1 MTARAPAAESS
12 MLKARSWPAAR
23 RHATALATLSV
34 VPRVLLFDID
44 MTMVKTQGAGRAAME
59 LAFAREFGIEK
70 ATEGILFDGRTD
82 RGIFFETLERHGLG
96 GEALIPNYARF
107 AEAYIELLPGWIV
120 QKGGGVVLPGVH
132 DLLAALA
139 ARDEAVV
146 GLATGNMRRGA
157 AHKLGHFGLW
167 ERFAGGGFGDDHTVR
182 ADLVRAGLEELA
194 ALFSFDPDPANA
206 VVLGDTPLDIEAA
219 HAIGAKALGVA
230 TGRFTVEELKASGA
244 EFAVE
249 DLSDTRAVLEML
261 LG

>member
-1 MTARAPAAESS
+1 M
-12 MLKARSWPAAR
+12 
-23 RHATALATLSV
+23 
-34 VPRVLLFDID
+34 PRVLLFDID
-44 MTMVKTQGAGRAAME
+44 LTMVKTQGAGRAAME

-82 RGIFFETLERHGLG
+82 RGIFFETLERHGRG

-107 AEAYIELLPGWIV
+107 AEAYLELLPGWIV

-132 DLLAALA
+132 DLLAALET
-139 ARDEAVV
+139 RDEAVL

-182 ADLVRAGLEELA
+182 ADLVRAGIEELA
-194 ALFSFDPDPANA
+194 GLFSFDPDLANV
-206 VVLGDTPLDIEAA
+206 VVLGDTPLDVEAA
-219 HAIGAKALGVA
+219 HAAGARALGVA
-230 TGRFTVEELKASGA
+230 TGRFSVEELKASGA
-244 EFAVE
+244 EFAVQ